1 MIIELSDCMT
11 LDYVLFIFFFLQ
23 VVFCSS
29 VQTAKRIKLMV
40 ICWHC
45 LYFCNFNIGPWFLNG
60 SYFHFLAD
68 TTKHKHTL
76 QIHAV
81 AGSPIENLPSDL
93 PKPELDFQLT
103 VTEPL
108 VTTPTS
114 QETNLLNVT
123 IESLYSPPDT
133 FQLTGQQFA
142 YVASLPLPLTAEVS
156 VAHSA
161 TSGCDDVLSSHSIDS
176 YILLNW

>member
-1 MIIELSDCMT
+1 MTELLNLTDIMDIELPDCMT
-11 LDYVLFIFFFLQ
+11 LNYVCISYFLRA
-23 VVFCSS
+23 VFCNS
-29 VQTAKRIKLMV
+29 VETANWIKLMV

-156 VAHSA
+156 VIQIHH
-161 TSGCDDVLSSHSIDS
+161 GCIFM
-176 YILLNW
+176 